1 VGWAILVALV
11 SSGALVLYQL
21 LLAPDLTYM
30 NRYLPLELL
39 GNVALTAVTFSV
51 LNPIL
56 EEVLFRGILFQAF
69 AAYWSWHVAAV
80 ATAVVFGAGHV
91 GGYPPGIIGG
101 ILASVYGYALAIL
114 RHRANGMLLV
124 VLVHAAA
131 DATIMGIRSHAG

>member
-1 VGWAILVALV
+1 MGWAILVALV

-69 AAYWSWHVAAV
+69 AAYWSWHVAVPLRGLTHPA
-80 ATAVVFGAGHV
+80 
-91 GGYPPGIIGG
+91 PGSHR
-101 ILASVYGYALAIL
+101 LPDPLPASPRRESGQ
-114 RHRANGMLLV
+114 
-124 VLVHAAA
+124 AAF
-131 DATIMGIRSHAG
+131 